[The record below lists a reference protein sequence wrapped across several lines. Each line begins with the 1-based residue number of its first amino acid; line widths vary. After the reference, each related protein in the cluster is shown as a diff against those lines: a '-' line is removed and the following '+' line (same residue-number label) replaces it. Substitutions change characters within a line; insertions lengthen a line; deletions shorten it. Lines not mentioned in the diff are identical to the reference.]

1 MELTVAAAADM
12 DARAGFVD
20 VRSGEGEGAET
31 FSSVRAAEKKLFLTG
46 TPLSSSAH
54 GEGGLAGRRLVSRP
68 PPGVTGLAPTKAGG
82 PSSQWQSPL
91 VKRPKT
97 VRGYARAQGQHC
109 L

>member
-1 MELTVAAAADM
+1 MMELTVAAAADM

-54 GEGGLAGRRLVSRP
+54 SEGGWLV
-68 PPGVTGLAPTKAGG
+68 GV
-82 PSSQWQSPL
+82 
-91 VKRPKT
+91 
-97 VRGYARAQGQHC
+97 
-109 L
+109 